1 MSKSISLKDV
11 EWITTLRNE
20 KNLGVIRQVLSMQT
34 NMMLN
39 SELYHAELIDKE
51 TYAKNVAITQESFA
65 KIIFDAQKDL
75 DYLAEVEKEEYEA
88 LKEKRGS

>member
-1 MSKSISLKDV
+1 MSRNISLKDV

-39 SELYHAELIDKE
+39 SEMYHAGLIDKE
-51 TYAKNVAITQESFA
+51 TYAKNVAITQESFT
-65 KIIFDAQKDL
+65 KIVVDAQKDL

-88 LKEKRGS
+88 LKEKKGS